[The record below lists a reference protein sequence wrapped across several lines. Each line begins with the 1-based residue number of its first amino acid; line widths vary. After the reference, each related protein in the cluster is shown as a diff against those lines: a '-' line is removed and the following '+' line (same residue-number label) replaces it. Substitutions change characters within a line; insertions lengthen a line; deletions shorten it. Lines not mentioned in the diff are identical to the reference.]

1 MLHGRVGD
9 QPPPPIGWLPSH
21 EFAHH
26 QPALGNR
33 PDAPGLGFGEQL
45 RGIVHPAARDALHI
59 GAHDFRCWPQHHTVG
74 LLDGQRVRLGEGA
87 AGEVAAAAEEGAL
100 GVGQLVVLSLGL

>member
-1 MLHGRVGD
+1 MAVSATNPLLQSGGS
-9 QPPPPIGWLPSH
+9 PAMNLPITNPHS
-21 EFAHH
+21 
-26 QPALGNR
+26 GNR